1 MNLQLDPHL
10 HHWLFSMNLLPV
22 QNRKLK
28 NNKIELP
35 LSTTSS
41 IENGALILKLLR
53 ILAVKKNKSVA
64 FPSDLALKNQSTPSS
79 RLYNWNIISD
89 LMKKMGLGLSEE
101 MKGLI
106 VNGDTPIMNEF
117 FRDLYEFFA
126 ETEEKIVDVDR
137 FTNHNLSMISK
148 QSNQVETAPD
158 RLNESID
165 LMGLD
170 MNKPLEKTETLLEF
184 LVFCLSKNL
193 KITPKQVAIHFNSKI
208 LKFLFFRLFLFLLR
222 T

>member
-10 HHWLFSMNLLPV
+10 HRWLFGMNLLPL
-22 QNRKLK
+22 QCRKLK

-53 ILAVKKNKSVA
+53 LLAAKKNKNIV
-64 FPSDLALKNQSTPSS
+64 FPADLALKNQSTPSS

-117 FRDLYEFFA
+117 FRDLFEFFA
-126 ETEEKIVDVDR
+126 ETEEKTIDIDR
-137 FTNHNLSMISK
+137 YTNHNISMVSK
-148 QSNQVETAPD
+148 QSNHLETVPD

-165 LMGLD
+165 LLGLD
-170 MNKPLEKTETLLEF
+170 MNKPIEKTETLLEF

-193 KITPKQVAIHFNSKI
+193 KITPKQVCICFNQKI
-208 LKFLFFRLFLFLLR
+208 YI
-222 T
+222 